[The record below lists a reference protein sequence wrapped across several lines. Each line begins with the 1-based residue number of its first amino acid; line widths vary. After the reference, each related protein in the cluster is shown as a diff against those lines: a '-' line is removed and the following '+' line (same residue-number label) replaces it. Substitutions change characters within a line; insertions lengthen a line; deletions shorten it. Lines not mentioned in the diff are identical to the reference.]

1 MSKRK
6 THIFI
11 YMYIYT
17 FYQDNNLS
25 VAQNICVRAF
35 DTFVKKNYKFLQF
48 DAKLQYTRL
57 CLFKFILG

>member
-1 MSKRK
+1 
-6 THIFI
+6 
-11 YMYIYT
+11 MYYT

-25 VAQNICVRAF
+25 GTFAFSNNAENICVRAF